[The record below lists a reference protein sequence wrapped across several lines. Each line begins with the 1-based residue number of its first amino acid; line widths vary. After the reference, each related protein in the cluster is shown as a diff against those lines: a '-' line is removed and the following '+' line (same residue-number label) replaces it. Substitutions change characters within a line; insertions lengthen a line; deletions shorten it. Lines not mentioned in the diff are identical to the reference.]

1 MLVKIDDK
9 TQHFEDIPSAL
20 EAMRKAGVDEVDIIP
35 ERPRARTS
43 PWPKM
48 LTIADVRRETLV
60 DVRHRFVALSAD
72 EFLDWLRLETECG

>member
-9 TQHFEDIPSAL
+9 TQHFPDIPSAL
-20 EAMRKAGVDEVDIIP
+20 EAMRKSGVDEVDVIP

-60 DVRHRFVALSAD
+60 DVRHRFVALSAE

>member
-9 TQHFEDIPSAL
+9 TQHFDDIPSAL

-43 PWPKM
+43 PWPKI

-60 DVRHRFVALSAD
+60 DVRHRFVALSSE